1 MTQRPMQ
8 TRNTEE
14 NQEVTQFDDD
24 AVVMYPNIEDNIP
37 IPKNVREA
45 LPDLSN
51 QEEIEMLANTVKL
64 ISDLTGQP
72 IEATQEDID
81 EAKTVIKTIIK
92 EPQTKLQIKKYKNG
106 TLASLAGMVAELD
119 AQVVDDLKD
128 LKTFVINGLI
138 KEATMSDKSKER
150 ITALRAIGEV
160 DGVDAFKKHTEVVHK
175 NMSLDDIEDRLNI
188 LVGKLQRR
196 LDIKDSEVVDA
207 EVVKDE

>member
-1 MTQRPMQ
+1 MQ

-14 NQEVTQFDDD
+14 DQEVTQFDDD
-24 AVVMYPNIEDNIP
+24 AVVMYPHIEDNIP

-64 ISDLTGQP
+64 ISDLTGEP

-81 EAKTVIKTIIK
+81 EAKTVIKTMIK

-175 NMSLDDIEDRLNI
+175 NMSLDDIEDRLKI
-188 LVGKLQRR
+188 LVGKLQKR
-196 LDIKDSEVVDA
+196 LEIKDVQGETVNNG
-207 EVVKDE
+207 E

>member
-1 MTQRPMQ
+1 MQ
-8 TRNTEE
+8 TQEIQQNQAFNESDVVIVPPLEE
-14 NQEVTQFDDD
+14 
-24 AVVMYPNIEDNIP
+24 NIP

-51 QEEIEMLANTVKL
+51 QEELEMMANTIKL
-64 ISDLTGQP
+64 IAYLNGEDINPTV
-72 IEATQEDID
+72 EDID
-81 EAKTVIKTIIK
+81 EAKTIAKQMI
-92 EPQTKLQIKKYKNG
+92 EHPETKIQLRKYKNN

-119 AQVVDDLKD
+119 SSVVDDLKD

-175 NMSLDDIEDRLNI
+175 NMSMDDIEGRLKI
-188 LVGKLQRR
+188 LVTKLQKR
-196 LDIKDSEVVDA
+196 LDEKDVQGETVNNG
-207 EVVKDE
+207 E

>member
-1 MTQRPMQ
+1 MIQQPMQ
-8 TRNTEE
+8 IENTEE
-14 NQEVTQFDDD
+14 NQQLDQNS
-24 AVVMYPNIEDNIP
+24 VVMYPNVDDNVP
-37 IPKNVREA
+37 IPKSAREA
-45 LPDLSN
+45 LPELSN
-51 QEEIEMLANTVKL
+51 EEELEMLANTIKL

-81 EAKTVIKTIIK
+81 EAKTVAETMIKHP
-92 EPQTKLQIKKYKNG
+92 ETKIQLKKYKNS

-119 AQVVDDLKD
+119 SSVVDNLKD

-175 NMSLDDIEDRLNI
+175 NMSMDEIEDKLKI
-188 LVGKLQRR
+188 LVSKLQKR
-196 LDIKDSEVVDA
+196 LDEKDVQGEIINNG
-207 EVVKDE
+207 E

>member
-1 MTQRPMQ
+1 MQ

-14 NQEVTQFDDD
+14 DQEVTQFDDD
-24 AVVMYPNIEDNIP
+24 AVVMYPHIEDNIP

-64 ISDLTGQP
+64 ISDLTGEP

-81 EAKTVIKTIIK
+81 EAKTVIKTMIK
-92 EPQTKLQIKKYKNG
+92 EPETKLQIKKYKNG

-175 NMSLDDIEDRLNI
+175 NMSMDDIEGR
-188 LVGKLQRR
+188 
-196 LDIKDSEVVDA
+196 
-207 EVVKDE
+207 

>member
-1 MTQRPMQ
+1 MQ

-14 NQEVTQFDDD
+14 NQQLDPNP
-24 AVVMYPNIEDNIP
+24 VVMYPNIEDNVP
-37 IPKNVREA
+37 IPKSAREA
-45 LPDLSN
+45 LPDLTN
-51 QEEIEMLANTVKL
+51 EQELEMLANTVKL

-81 EAKTVIKTIIK
+81 EAKTVITTMNK
-92 EPQTKLQIKKYKNG
+92 EPQTKLQFKKYKNS
-106 TLASLAGMVAELD
+106 TLAALAGMVAELD

-138 KEATMSDKSKER
+138 KEATTSDKAKER

-175 NMSLDDIEDRLNI
+175 NMSMDEIESRLQI
-188 LVGKLQRR
+188 LVGKLQKR
-196 LDIKDSEVVDA
+196 LEVKDSEVIDA

>member
-1 MTQRPMQ
+1 MQ
-8 TRNTEE
+8 IKNTEE
-14 NQEVTQFDDD
+14 NQQLDQNS
-24 AVVMYPNIEDNIP
+24 VVMYPNVDDNVP
-37 IPKNVREA
+37 IPKSAREA
-45 LPDLSN
+45 LPELSN
-51 QEEIEMLANTVKL
+51 EEELEMLANTIKL

-81 EAKTVIKTIIK
+81 EAKTVAETMIKHP
-92 EPQTKLQIKKYKNG
+92 ETKIQLKKYKNS

-119 AQVVDDLKD
+119 SSVVDNLKD

-175 NMSLDDIEDRLNI
+175 NMSMDEIEDKLKT
-188 LVGKLQRR
+188 LVNKLQKR
-196 LDIKDSEVVDA
+196 LDEKDVQGEIINNG
-207 EVVKDE
+207 E

>member
-1 MTQRPMQ
+1 MQ
-8 TRNTEE
+8 TQEIQQNQAFNESDVVIVPPLEE
-14 NQEVTQFDDD
+14 
-24 AVVMYPNIEDNIP
+24 NIP

-51 QEEIEMLANTVKL
+51 QEELEMMANTIKL
-64 ISDLTGQP
+64 IADLNGEDINPTV
-72 IEATQEDID
+72 EDID
-81 EAKTVIKTIIK
+81 EAKTIAKQMI
-92 EPQTKLQIKKYKNG
+92 EHPETKIQLRKYKNN

-119 AQVVDDLKD
+119 SSVVDDLKD

-175 NMSLDDIEDRLNI
+175 NMSMDDIEGRLKV
-188 LVGKLQRR
+188 LVTKLQKR
-196 LDIKDSEVVDA
+196 LEEKDVEGETVNNG
-207 EVVKDE
+207 E